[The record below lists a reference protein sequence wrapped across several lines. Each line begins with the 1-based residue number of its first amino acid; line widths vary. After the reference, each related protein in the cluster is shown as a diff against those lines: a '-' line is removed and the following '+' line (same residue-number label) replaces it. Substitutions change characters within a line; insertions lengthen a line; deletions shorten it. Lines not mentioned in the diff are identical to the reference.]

1 MKKVAVFLFFI
12 FYLLFN
18 NINATLYNPVKEV
31 KTKLIV
37 LALSNISMYGEKD
50 FVLITA
56 KSEVGNK
63 IFILEI
69 SPRWFLKEEFFEK
82 VKPNLKIHVI
92 GSLSKENWIVVRKI
106 STADYSVELR
116 TKQGF
121 PLWRVK

>member
-1 MKKVAVFLFFI
+1 MKKLIAFLFLFFN
-12 FYLLFN
+12 LFFT
-18 NINATLYNPVKEV
+18 NINATLYNPVKEIE
-31 KTKLIV
+31 TKLVV
-37 LALSNISMYGEKD
+37 LSLSNISMYGEKD

-69 SPRWFLKEEFFEK
+69 SPRWFLKEEFFER
-82 VKPNLKIHVI
+82 VKPNLKIHVL
-92 GSLSKENWIVVRKI
+92 GSLAKENWIVVRKI
-106 STADYSVELR
+106 SIGGYSVELR